1 MAEVLIVVAIVIV
14 LAGVGFIALMSHMR
28 TMHQLELDGHAKEI
42 FVAAQN
48 HLSMAKGQDYL
59 GLTNDSDFGTVSNLT
74 FTAGGEATG
83 DESEE
88 GKGIYYLLVDDASDL
103 TGVAVLK
110 QILPFGSMDE
120 AARTQGS
127 YIIRYQKDPGI
138 VLDVFYSEKG
148 DKRFAHTLKEGDYA
162 TLMADRGS
170 NDGKKQRRDYTNAAT
185 SAKNAVIGW
194 YGGGAEGLPTG
205 EKLKIPGVE
214 IENGDRLLVRVTD
227 YNTDVNGGKNALNLM
242 IDCGSVTIQIPLLDK
257 DGKPAAVSTSAR
269 RTESSNT
276 YTVVLDDVT
285 ENNLH
290 FAQLYS
296 QFPSDNVGSIVPGC
310 DIKVYAVAYNNDYLT
325 NVAESPKQETNSL
338 FASPI
343 KESKTAKIASIRH
356 LLNLDYTISGLSA
369 PIERAEQIS
378 DLVWDDGDAAVSGC
392 FLDNIKGAATQ
403 IYPYNGGAASD
414 PSAAGS
420 YMPVNP
426 PSGLNYQGLPGT
438 NHITGITVT
447 GGTGAAGLFGS
458 LDSGSVTDLELIDFK
473 VSASGDVGALAG
485 SAANTYITGV
495 LARSSKTGGVG
506 DKSSGAD
513 IDYKIVS
520 TGAAAGGLV
529 GSMNNGT
536 VDRSAAA
543 VYVQG
548 KTNVGGLV
556 GGMNNG
562 VVTKSYSG
570 GHTQNAKYQEATA
583 VSEEVYTIVNVISE
597 ANAGGLIGHM
607 DGTTVEYS
615 YSTASST
622 GATVG
627 GLVGASAGGTVK
639 TCYAIGLVNPTG
651 DGPASSLVGS
661 FTSST
666 TFDGDNNYLEG
677 VSSKANNTGY
687 TSISAV
693 SGISAGADKTSFLI
707 PEASRK
713 PAYPYDKTLVVNFG
727 TKTADN
733 EDIVGYFF
741 PTIDQLASLSAA
753 DSKPGITDRHV
764 GDWQLP
770 TMTPLNYM
778 LLNEDSL
785 DLIIELKEDTTELTF
800 AVTGETSGVTRIFNL
815 GLSRSEDTWTIN
827 SVREYA
833 KGSDG
838 ILLQNAS
845 ASASI
850 FDTRLGKYE
859 KFATGGKRTVSKDGE
874 TLTVYDVK
882 ITLDDIRGTK
892 SHFAQL
898 LADTTKFKNEAGTE
912 FERKLIPGENITVK
926 LAGGDVGWSELETLK
941 YFDELSSADQQKIK
955 DYAGEYHLP
964 ENYNYCAHSDN
975 SLFALGYKTD
985 RSDIGNMG
993 TAKIAYLRHLQNLD
1007 TSISGVNIEGIASRS
1022 QVTTAE
1028 LTKSFDWAAEKSK
1041 YATIRSYDGGAA
1053 VSGTFNGIYN
1063 CYLSEFKGNGN
1074 TLKNFEIGN
1083 TGATATVQKI
1093 VTAEGVE
1100 SLDTWSAGYN
1110 NAGFFRYVKN
1120 AIAIHDLTF
1129 ENLVVSGKDNV
1140 GAVVAS
1146 NDGTVNLRS
1155 VLVKGEYNS
1164 SASEG
1169 NRIVGVS
1176 STGKIG
1182 DTSVDNAAAGGLVG
1196 CNRGTLTINNCA
1208 SAVYV
1213 TSAGGPAGGLVG
1225 ELSSG
1230 TVQIFKSYVG
1240 GHVGRDVYDDFYEK
1254 YDPVAEY
1261 YTDTDEPIRLDGTEP
1276 YLDSGNRTQ
1285 RWNIISTAGAA
1296 GGLIGKANA
1305 GSKVGIEKSFST
1317 ASVYSA
1323 VSKSAGGV
1331 IGIANGSFEKVSG
1344 VPGVSAGDLS
1354 GKVLD
1359 LVYTVAPVYSVKMTD
1374 AADGTN
1380 GAVLGTHGSSL
1391 SSAPSVFYLAD
1402 VYENA
1407 VITEDNSGALSS
1419 NLCWIGDGTAANM
1432 TLLSLFAASSD
1443 PSAAI
1448 IGVQS
1453 GDESHGYTDL
1463 EEITTAYNSALA
1475 GNKEYPFAIWTQF
1488 GNKLHFYGDWQ
1499 PVEKDP
1505 TETFIFHFLME
1516 DPENALSSTEMPVTY
1531 FPNQSGVYTM
1541 AIQMNPFR
1549 GAEIPIPTIPYVA
1562 GYNYGYA
1569 APGASAEDK
1578 NIAWT
1583 VYYGDLHESIT
1594 SVTDHQSTAANEAQK
1609 LLDYD
1614 VDYLGGS
1621 VEFSE
1626 SNLTTALEKGAGNIT
1641 FVAHYTKT
1649 PGYTLFKLMDAVY
1662 TDGSVTSYKNVGG
1675 IQLLDTSKSY
1685 KESFGDGSLYV
1696 PRRSLSGYH
1705 FLGWYTGTV
1714 SGGEVTLD
1722 SEPLFKINGSGVLE
1736 CVDES
1741 RMPTEGTDTVLFA
1754 KYEPI
1759 QETSMTLKFVLQDDE
1774 GNETPLDAEFI
1785 LSFDKKL
1792 GFDQEIVLPGSE
1804 DEDSDIK
1811 GVTVKKRYT
1820 ADGEAVDAGA
1830 EEFEFIP
1837 KAPGSESHK
1846 AVHISTGVQD
1856 NYPVEYI
1863 IYIKG
1868 NIVTIGYYVVHVK
1881 VNPDGSEAVA
1891 DNGMVWKTSPNHY
1904 PNLTNSDVIEVEGFK
1919 VSEMPKAPVRYNTA
1933 NASANA
1939 LITQYGI
1946 PAQGGTGDDVLPTS
1960 YFFVV
1965 KYKPSQFELS
1975 FENLGGSASS
1985 KDFRFRMMDFG
1996 ADLTEIKKLTP
2007 TWTGHVFSG
2016 WKFTKKSDGSVIE
2029 NPETMPGYDMVMTPV
2044 WGTSLV
2050 GYNVAFWFENPDD
2063 TEYSYLGTVRMAA
2076 NNTTHPHLSEDVV
2089 YASEFSNPNE
2099 FTSLPDVNK
2108 YKNYMIFENNSG
2120 YDPEGVKL
2128 SYDGKT
2134 VVNVYFKRKTFTLTF
2149 QAQYKGWVLDN
2160 ENGTH
2165 GKVGDDYLPLTPGD
2179 YKWYYNDTLYTGQK
2193 YRVDSDNGSYGWAR
2207 GKARPLTYHND
2218 RKYCYMTEQWDLVD
2232 PDDNSGE
2239 QYRKVNYGWGDDYE
2253 KLSYRQGNNGRYR
2266 WQYQD
2271 WRGRWQNY
2279 NGDRYKRVET
2289 KTYVDNPNFDW
2300 YGNPYI
2306 GSGWNV
2312 TYLETEADRYW
2323 TYSYEG
2329 QDYRYSGERYS
2340 YYGNS
2345 GDAYG
2350 DTPTGMQKLEARRDW
2365 YLNGQPYTGDRY
2377 RKSNTTSLNTIYTIT
2392 AKYEADISDKWSFV
2406 GADGVS
2412 YPETGSVVTSWEPG
2426 GSTTYTARM
2435 FYMDIMPG
2443 ENVTFKLF
2451 HSSNRKRETLNYY
2464 VESNNGDKVY
2474 KGKKYKKELGLT
2486 VDYNFVTYNEDYFPL
2501 NGFTRLEAAVDG
2513 QQVPITWGS
2522 YESTNKRYPRSNSF
2536 NGGEALNFYYTR
2548 NSYNFERWVDGDAE
2562 TLSVKFEASLDS
2574 DTYKGTP
2581 ERPEEYPEA
2590 EYDFDGWYKDPNYQ
2604 NKFDFTGKTMPAANT
2619 PVYGRWKHKDLTVT
2633 FDPNGGNMS
2642 QENRTLT
2649 VPYGSVMDILDEN
2662 GALKPDYTPT
2672 APEGYVFGGWDDDP
2686 GDNIDF
2692 IYSSPIYSNM
2702 NLKAVWDKKG
2712 EDVSA
2717 KVRIVYKDY
2726 STDTVLPT
2734 SVTGSLPTETEKHLK
2749 GDKVNQQILLGDTFT
2764 MDVPLIT
2771 GYTRAGLPESTILV
2785 TEAVDEIILYYRETS
2800 WDLTVNY
2807 HFVYNGITAASWVN
2821 DALPAG
2827 VTLTEGSSEPV
2838 YYHKVT
2844 RHIDNQFDLVAYKQ
2858 PTPETEGWG
2867 DMGDLSWLSYYTF
2880 DHFVYN
2886 GKTVNESYVT
2896 VSQDA
2901 AKTLDIYLTPD
2912 PDAVPLEDN
2921 VTFYDGS
2928 TKMNHTPAWT
2938 LECPAGAT
2946 SRIVPVYYY
2955 YDTDSKTYIAATNA
2969 AADGDKIKDAGTY
2982 GMREYLLVTVSGKTY
2997 LIWQSDKGTS
3007 QTPPLHLYVRRRVV
3021 IMQSESA
3028 EAVYYDGI
3036 CLVKNDPDTD
3046 VKLWDGLAGVPLDGY
3061 EFGFAPGEGTQ
3072 YVFSANAFRRI
3083 VGKTPNEFSYV
3094 LNDNTDKNN
3103 YNFFVRY
3110 GTLWVKE
3117 SAAG

>member
-1 MAEVLIVVAIVIV
+1 MAEVLVVVAIIVI

-28 TMHQLELDGHAKEI
+28 NMEKLELDGQAKEI

-48 HLSMAKGQDYL
+48 HLAMADSQGYL
-59 GLTNDSDFGTVSNLT
+59 GKTGFGTEEDAAAKNDVYYYVV
-74 FTAGGEATG
+74 GIGEGNTSLDSENDILSLMLPFASV
-83 DESEE
+83 DES
-88 GKGIYYLLVDDASDL
+88 
-103 TGVAVLK
+103 
-110 QILPFGSMDE
+110 
-120 AARTQGS
+120 ARTSGS
-127 YIIRYQKDPGI
+127 YIIRYQKSTAT
-138 VLDVFYSEKG
+138 VMDVFYAKTTGRYRLESG
-148 DKRFAHTLKEGDYA
+148 LSTTDYTGTLKDYISDNTKVDLKNYGD
-162 TLMADRGS
+162 T
-170 NDGKKQRRDYTNAAT
+170 K
-185 SAKNAVIGW
+185 AVIGY
-194 YGGGAEGLPTG
+194 YGGVEAAS
-205 EKLKIPGVE
+205 LKKGDPLNAPG
-214 IENGDRLLVRVTD
+214 
-227 YNTDVNGGKNALNLM
+227 
-242 IDCGSVTIQIPLLDK
+242 IQIINADK
-257 DGKPAAVSTSAR
+257 LQVIVTENNSEEVTNTAGYQLKLVVTGVTSGA
-269 RTESSNT
+269 TKSYSLSGSGT
-276 YTVVLDDVT
+276 ITLDDVT
-285 ENNLH
+285 VSGMHFSGLTGENGR
-290 FAQLYS
+290 F
-296 QFPSDNVGSIVPGC
+296 FPGE
-310 DIKVYAVAYNNDYLT
+310 DIRVKAIASNNQVLT
-325 NVAESPKQETNSL
+325 NIAESAELKDNSL
-338 FASPI
+338 FASV
-343 KESKTAKIASIRH
+343 SGNTAQIGYFRH
-356 LLNLDYTISGLSA
+356 FLNLDKVTSQLGVI
-369 PIERAEQIS
+369 IRTAEQTANLS
-378 DLVWDDGDAAVSGC
+378 WAEFKNHTG
-392 FLDNIKGAATQ
+392 FE
-403 IYPYNGGAASD
+403 
-414 PSAAGS
+414 GS
-420 YMPVNP
+420 CWPVNID
-426 PSGLNYQGLPGT
+426 SDHELTLYDGKNKKISQVEIQGYVGD
-438 NHITGITVT
+438 
-447 GGTGAAGLFGS
+447 AGLFS
-458 LDSGSVTDLELIDFK
+458 TLNNCDVKNLTLEDFNIK
-473 VSASGDVGALAG
+473 TTAGNAGALAG
-485 SAANTYITGV
+485 TVSGSNIHITSVLVHNTILGGGVSSTATAGGDSGLKIEGSAAV
-495 LARSSKTGGVG
+495 
-506 DKSSGAD
+506 
-513 IDYKIVS
+513 
-520 TGAAAGGLV
+520 GGLV
-529 GSMNNGT
+529 GSISGT
-536 VDRSAAA
+536 NVTVETSAAA
-543 VYVQG
+543 VYVHS
-548 KTNVGGLV
+548 T
-556 GGMNNG
+556 
-562 VVTKSYSG
+562 SG
-570 GHTQNAKYQEATA
+570 A
-583 VSEEVYTIVNVISE
+583 
-597 ANAGGLIGHM
+597 AGGLIGALASGSVTVDSSYAGGHTEEAHYASLVAEA
-607 DGTTVEYS
+607 GTSPLTSINVLSDKSHAGGLVGDAGSASLTLQYS
-615 YSTASST
+615 YSTASAAT
-622 GATVG
+622 KATAATVG
-627 GLVGASAGGTVK
+627 VGGMVGNATGTLTATNCYAAGLVDGK
-639 TCYAIGLVNPTG
+639 T
-651 DGPASSLVGS
+651 
-661 FTSST
+661 
-666 TFDGDNNYLEG
+666 EG
-677 VSSKANNTGY
+677 SSKASISPIVGIGIDKLASSSSVQYLSSVSPIAAEPTGY
-687 TSISAV
+687 TFISAV
-693 SGISAGADKTSFLI
+693 AAGDTDKLMI
-707 PEASRK
+707 PA
-713 PAYPYDKTLVVNFG
+713 
-727 TKTADN
+727 
-733 EDIVGYFF
+733 
-741 PTIDQLASLSAA
+741 AA
-753 DSKPGITDRHV
+753 DQKDAVAYDRTLSLEYKGKYTFATVEQLGGKDVAGITDVHV
-764 GDWQLP
+764 GDWQMPAL
-770 TMTPLNYM
+770 TPLNYTFVNSDT
-778 LLNEDSL
+778 LYTD
-785 DLIIELKEDTTELTF
+785 IELESNTTIVSLALQGETSKNVRIYIISVDKMNGTAAVTKEYYAGDGVTQTELTTR
-800 AVTGETSGVTRIFNL
+800 APLRVTYTGESGSTP
-815 GLSRSEDTWTIN
+815 
-827 SVREYA
+827 A
-833 KGSDG
+833 K
-838 ILLQNAS
+838 LH
-845 ASASI
+845 
-850 FDTRLGKYE
+850 
-859 KFATGGKRTVSKDGE
+859 
-874 TLTVYDVK
+874 
-882 ITLDDIRGTK
+882 ITLDDITSGNG
-892 SHFAQL
+892 HFTQL
-898 LADTTKFKNEAGTE
+898 FADGSAN
-912 FERKLIPGENITVK
+912 KLIPGENVTLYV
-926 LAGGDVGWSELETLK
+926 AGGQGAWAELRLMKREEAAK
-941 YFDELSSADQQKIK
+941 EEDSSIGENNP
-955 DYAGEYHLP
+955 YAKVQ
-964 ENYNYCAHSDN
+964 N
-975 SLFALGYKTD
+975 SLFAR
-985 RSDIGNMG
+985 RSDYYTTLATMSS
-993 TAKIAYLRHLQNLD
+993 AEIANIRHLQNLD

-1028 LTKSFDWAAEKSK
+1028 LTVPIDWASEKSK

-1100 SLDTWSAGYN
+1100 SLGTWSAGYN

-1176 STGKIG
+1176 STGRIS
-1182 DTSVDNAAAGGLVG
+1182 DTSVGNAAAGGLVG

-1225 ELSSG
+1225 ELFSG

-1240 GHVGRDVYDDFYEK
+1240 GHVGRDVFDEFYEK
-1254 YDPVAEY
+1254 FVPVAEY

-1285 RWNIISTAGAA
+1285 RWNIISTASTAGAA

-1323 VSKSAGGV
+1323 AAKSAGGV
-1331 IGIANGSFEKVSG
+1331 IGIADGSFEKVSG

-1354 GKVLD
+1354 DKVLD

-1407 VITEDNSGALSS
+1407 VITEAPSGALSS

-1516 DPENALSSTEMPVTY
+1516 DPENALSSAEMPVTY

-1569 APGASAEDK
+1569 ETGASAEDK

-1583 VYYGDLHESIT
+1583 VYYGDLHESMT
-1594 SVTDHQSTAANEAQK
+1594 SVTEHHSTAANEAQK

-1641 FVAHYTKT
+1641 FVAHYTKM
-1649 PGYTLFKLMDAVY
+1649 PGHTLFKLMDAVY
-1662 TDGSVTSYKNVGG
+1662 TDGSVSSYKNVGG
-1675 IQLLDTSKSY
+1675 IQLLDTSKTY
-1685 KESFGDGSLYV
+1685 KVAFEDGSLYV
-1696 PRRSLSGYH
+1696 PRRSLSGYR

-1759 QETSMTLKFVLQDDE
+1759 QETGMTLKFVLQDDE

-1811 GVTVKKRYT
+1811 GVKVKKRYT

-1830 EEFEFIP
+1830 EEAVFIP

-1881 VNPDGSEAVA
+1881 VNPDGSEEVA

-1939 LITQYGI
+1939 LITQYYI
-1946 PAQGGTGDDVLPTS
+1946 PAQGGTGDDVMVTS

-1965 KYKPSQFELS
+1965 KYRPSQFELS

-1985 KDFRFRMMDFG
+1985 KEFRFRMMDFG
-1996 ADLTEIKKLTP
+1996 ADLTKIKELTP

-2050 GYNVAFWFENPDD
+2050 GYNVAFWLENPDD

-2076 NNTTHPHLSEDVV
+2076 NNTTHPHLSEEVV

-2099 FTSLPDVNK
+2099 FTSLSGVNK

-2120 YDPEGVKL
+2120 FDPEGVKL

-2149 QAQYKGWVLDN
+2149 RDKFEGGWVVDN
-2160 ENGTH
+2160 ETGEYAMVDGNPV
-2165 GKVGDDYLPLTPGD
+2165 KLTYVD
-2179 YKWYYNDTLYTGQK
+2179 NWYCDGTLYTGQK
-2193 YRVDSDNGSYGWAR
+2193 YRVDSNSGSYGWAR
-2207 GKARPLTYHND
+2207 GQARWLNYHND
-2218 RKYCYMTEQWDLVD
+2218 SKYYYMTEQYD
-2232 PDDNSGE
+2232 PVASDDNE
-2239 QYRKVNYGWGDDYE
+2239 TRPQYGKVNSGWGDNYVE
-2253 KLSYRQGNNGRYR
+2253 LSYNRVGNGNNARRR
-2266 WQYQD
+2266 WQYRD
-2271 WRGRWQNY
+2271 WWGDWQNY
-2279 NGDRYKRVET
+2279 NGERYKLVET

-2300 YGNPYI
+2300 SGDPYI
-2306 GSGWNV
+2306 GSGWNR
-2312 TYLETEADRYW
+2312 TYLQTEADRYW

-2350 DTPTGMQKLEARRDW
+2350 DTPTGMQKLEKRRDW

-2377 RKSNTTSLNTIYTIT
+2377 RQSSSGEVNTVYTIT
-2392 AKYEADISDKWSFV
+2392 AKYEANISDKWSFT
-2406 GADGVS
+2406 GANGKQ
-2412 YPETGSVVTSWEPG
+2412 YPETDKVTSWYLGNDKNSRIFRLE
-2426 GSTTYTARM
+2426 
-2435 FYMDIMPG
+2435 IMPD
-2443 ENVTFKLF
+2443 ENRTYKYT
-2451 HSSNRKRETLNYY
+2451 STSNAKRLYNYY
-2464 VESNNGDKVY
+2464 VEMLPGETSSIRRYDLYFESYLDG
-2474 KGKKYKKELGLT
+2474 GGLEI
-2486 VDYNFVTYNEDYFPL
+2486 DFNFAIAADFWDLV
-2501 NGFTRLEAAVDG
+2501 GFTKKGV
-2513 QQVPITWGS
+2513 TWRTGS
-2522 YESTNKRYPRSNSF
+2522 NEQNTNWPWSQYSLGTSGDRRI
-2536 NGGEALNFYYTR
+2536 LNFYYTR
-2548 NSYNFERWVDGDAE
+2548 NSYNFERWVDGEAE
-2562 TLSVKFEASLDS
+2562 TLSVKFGASLDANQ
-2574 DTYKGTP
+2574 YKGTP
-2581 ERPEEYPEA
+2581 VRPDEYPEA

-2633 FDPNGGNMS
+2633 FDPNGGDMS

-2649 VPYGSVMDILDEN
+2649 VPYGSVMGILDEN

-2686 GDNIDF
+2686 GDDIDF
-2692 IYSSPIYSNM
+2692 IYTSPIYSNM
-2702 NLKAVWDKKG
+2702 TLKAVWDKKG

-2734 SVTGSLPTETEKHLK
+2734 SVTGSLPSETEKHLK

-2764 MDVPLIT
+2764 MDVPQIT

-2785 TEAVDEIILYYRETS
+2785 TEAEDEIILYYRKTS

-2827 VTLTEGSSEPV
+2827 VALTEGSSDPV

-2858 PTPETEGWG
+2858 PTSETEGWG

-2886 GKTVNESYVT
+2886 GNTVSESYVT
-2896 VSQDA
+2896 VSQDTA
-2901 AKTLDIYLTPD
+2901 QTLDIYLTPD

-2955 YDTDSKTYIAATNA
+2955 YDTDSKKYVAATNA
-2969 AADGDKIKDAGTY
+2969 AADGDKIKNAGTY

-3036 CLVKNDPDTD
+3036 CLVKNNPDTD

-3110 GTLWVKE
+3110 GDLVVKE